1 MEDWQ
6 RQLNNTEATEQ
17 NQLDTDNN
25 SVIFDNRLKWS
36 QLLLFLVYFISLSVI
51 FGLLVAI
58 YDEIKGTNFVEV
70 ITTGYKGLIFDAIL
84 FFIAL
89 ATYKKVRLFAF
100 SALDFSVLRKKTTY
114 LYVFLGFIG
123 FFVTQL
129 VIIQVLGIDSA
140 ENQNGDI
147 GLGKVDTKLQ
157 MLLMF
162 ISLAIITPIKE
173 EILYRGIIHRFF
185 EGRYNFWV
193 GLIVSSLIFG
203 LLHFD
208 YPVSAT
214 IMGAIFVLLN
224 RKTNSL
230 LPSMLLHGLWNLYVT
245 IVIAIN
251 YL

>member
-1 MEDWQ
+1 MENE
-6 RQLNNTEATEQ
+6 LITEDNE
-17 NQLDTDNN
+17 NIVTD
-25 SVIFDNRLKWS
+25 DNRLKWS
-36 QLLLFLVYFISLSVI
+36 QLLLFLLYFISLGIV

-58 YDEIKGTNFVEV
+58 YDEKKGTNILEV
-70 ITTGYKGLIFDAIL
+70 ITTGYKGLIFDAVL
-84 FFIAL
+84 FFFAL
-89 ATYKKVRLFAF
+89 ATYKKVRKFAF
-100 SALDFSVLRKKTTY
+100 SALDFSVLRKKSTY
-114 LYVFLGFIG
+114 LYVFIGFIA

-173 EILYRGIIHRFF
+173 ELLYRGIIHRFF
-185 EGRYNFWV
+185 ESRYNFWV

-214 IMGAIFVLLN
+214 IMGAIFVLLY

-230 LPSMLLHGLWNLYVT
+230 IPSMLLHGLWNLYVT
-245 IVIAIN
+245 FVIAIT

>member
-1 MEDWQ
+1 MDNLKSSLNENEIISEETT
-6 RQLNNTEATEQ
+6 LNN
-17 NQLDTDNN
+17 N
-25 SVIFDNRLKWS
+25 STNDNRLKWS
-36 QLLLFLVYFISLSVI
+36 QLILFLIYFV
-51 FGLLVAI
+51 GLGIVVGLIVAI
-58 YDEIKGTNFVEV
+58 FDEILGTNILDI
-70 ITTGYKGLIFDAIL
+70 ITTGYKGLILDAVL
-84 FFIAL
+84 FFFAL
-89 ATYKKVRLFAF
+89 STYKKIRVFAF
-100 SALDFSVLRKKTTY
+100 KTLDFSVLLKKSTY
-114 LYVFLGFIG
+114 LYVFIGFII
-123 FFVTQL
+123 FFITQL
-129 VIIQVLGIDSA
+129 IIIEVLGIDSA

-173 EILYRGIIHRFF
+173 ELLYRGIIHRFF
-185 EGRYNFWV
+185 ESRYNFWV

-214 IMGAIFVLLN
+214 IMGAIFVLLY

-230 LPSMLLHGLWNLYVT
+230 LTSMLLHGLWNLYVT
-245 IVIAIN
+245 LVIAIT